1 MDWNPLANLDPSVIE
16 LLKKSKEILSLREY
30 ISPDELFNLMD
41 QDRSRFPGEFKLKK
55 GLFGTSIVF
64 DKYMGFG
71 TTIKVKESMIIIKRI
86 SPSSNNRNHKNQSIS
101 HLVEI
106 VDSSQNVIDA
116 VTTGKVSDDLLG
128 GPNYFKNICE
138 VMRELLQSRVQSL

>member
-30 ISPDELFNLMD
+30 ISLEELFNLMD

-55 GLFGTSIVF
+55 GLFGTAIVF

-71 TTIKVKESMIIIKRI
+71 ATIKVKESMIIIM
-86 SPSSNNRNHKNQSIS
+86 PFC
-101 HLVEI
+101 I
-106 VDSSQNVIDA
+106 VVKTATS
-116 VTTGKVSDDLLG
+116 
-128 GPNYFKNICE
+128 
-138 VMRELLQSRVQSL
+138 

>member
-30 ISPDELFNLMD
+30 ISLEELFNLMD

-55 GLFGTSIVF
+55 GLFGTSIAF
-64 DKYMGFG
+64 DKYMGYG
-71 TTIKVKESMIIIKRI
+71 TIIKVKESMIVIKRI
-86 SPSSNNRNHKNQSIS
+86 SPSSNNRSHKNQSIS

-138 VMRELLQSRVQSL
+138 VMRELLQSRVQ